1 MTKRG
6 FYYKIIAMNIEENV
20 KNLLKEIPERNP
32 FGEKVTLVAA
42 VKLQTAE
49 DINRAISA
57 GITDIGD
64 NHVQELRD
72 KYDLIEGNPRRHFI
86 GRLQTNK
93 IKYLLGKVDLYHS
106 IDRLNLA
113 EELSKR
119 SEAAS
124 VTSDILIQINI
135 GDEQTKGG
143 FGYSDATNAYERIK
157 ALPALKIRGLM
168 AMLPFTD
175 DEELLERL
183 AKKMRA
189 SFEELRKKDK
199 NIEYLSMGMSGDW
212 RICVQAGSNMIRVGT
227 SIFGARN
234 YMR

>member
-6 FYYKIIAMNIEENV
+6 FCYKIIAMNIEENV

-32 FGEKVTLVAA
+32 YGEKITLVAA

-72 KYDLIEGNPRRHFI
+72 KYDFIEGNPRRHFI
-86 GRLQTNK
+86 GHLQTNK

-124 VTSDILIQINI
+124 VISDILIQINI

-143 FGYSDATNAYERIK
+143 FGYSDAMNAYERIK
-157 ALPALKIRGLM
+157 ALPALKIKGLM

-212 RICVQAGSNMIRVGT
+212 RICVQAGSNMIRLGT